1 MACNKAFLSFL
12 LNQLSPLTSIT
23 YRSMMGEYILYY
35 HGKIAA
41 YLCDDRLLIKP
52 VAAAKALLPNAPLE
66 APYPGAGKML
76 LVENLADP
84 IFLQQLFLAIEP
96 QLPLPRKQHKN

>member
-1 MACNKAFLSFL
+1 MATSKTYLQFILD
-12 LNQLSPLTSIT
+12 QLSGLEGIT
-23 YRSMMGEYILYY
+23 YRAMMGEYILYY

-76 LVENLADP
+76 LVENLEDP